1 MKNAQLTQY
10 PAWRIWPVHI
20 VAKLFGVL
28 VKVDAMPYGSV
39 RIHRRNF
46 PPSGKSGSAVINT
59 PNGPV
64 EVIKQLQGSGVFD
77 VPAAY
82 RKSVKKNGHG

>member
-28 VKVDAMPYGSV
+28 VKVDAMPYGSG

-46 PPSGKSGSAVINT
+46 PPSGKSVLVSTKDFSRPSDSSGS
-59 PNGPV
+59 
-64 EVIKQLQGSGVFD
+64 
-77 VPAAY
+77 
-82 RKSVKKNGHG
+82 H